1 MRTRGPRSKPA
12 GTATLDAPAFLGH
25 ALRLFR
31 SFGGRELAVDL
42 GTANTVV
49 FARGKGVVVF
59 EPSVVAIEERTGAV
73 QAVGAEARRMIGRT
87 PASIRAIRPLR
98 HGVIADFELTEQMLR
113 YFIRR
118 VDGGH
123 LPFAQVMLCI
133 PSGITKVE
141 REAVEE
147 ATLAAGARRVH
158 LIEEPMAA
166 AIGAGLPVDDARGS
180 MIVDIGGGT
189 TEVAVLSLGG
199 IVGWQSIKIGGY
211 EMDEAIV
218 RHVGSAHGLLIG
230 QETAEDA
237 KIAIGS
243 AAPGADESATDVAGR
258 ERTTGMLRRVTL
270 EAAEVRD
277 ALEGPVRRIVEAVKT
292 TLETTPPE
300 LAADISDDGIV
311 LAGGGSLLRH
321 IDRRLSDETQLRTQV
336 ADDPLTSV
344 VRGAGRALDE
354 LGSMKTMRTTSRARG
369 RRARRYRTR

>member
-1 MRTRGPRSKPA
+1 
-12 GTATLDAPAFLGH
+12 
-25 ALRLFR
+25 LFR